1 MAFKK
6 GIKKV
11 SGSGRKKGSQN
22 KLTTT
27 VKDCVLSVFNQLQ
40 SDPRHNL
47 LQFAKGNPKDF
58 YQIASRLIPAEMT
71 TKVDGDI
78 KITFVRKNGR
88 SDSPK

>member
-47 LQFAKGNPKDF
+47 LQFAKGNRIKA
-58 YQIASRLIPAEMT
+58 YSSRNDN
-71 TKVDGDI
+71 KSRRGY
-78 KITFVRKNGR
+78 KNYFCSQKWTFR
-88 SDSPK
+88 